1 MSYTIKKYNK
11 ESEIDLSSFLYDAI
25 FVRKG
30 ETPPPYSIVEK
41 EELKVYTENFGK
53 EKDDHLLYAEEDG
66 KIVGCVWVRVMD
78 DYGHIDDETPSLAIS
93 VKKEYRNRGIGRRL
107 MEEMLY
113 LLSSLGYRRT
123 SLSVQKENYALR
135 LYQSLGYR
143 IHSDKGEEYI
153 MVKDLC

>member
-25 FVRKG
+25 FVRPG
-30 ETPPPYSIVEK
+30 ETSPPYSIVEK
-41 EELKVYTENFGK
+41 EELKVYTENFGSK
-53 EKDDHLLYAEEDG
+53 KDDHLLYAEEDG

-107 MEEMLY
+107 MEEILSLLY
-113 LLSSLGYRRT
+113 SLGYRRT

-143 IHSDKGEEYI
+143 THSDKGEEYI
-153 MVKDLC
+153 MVKDRC

>member
-25 FVRKG
+25 FVRPG

-53 EKDDHLLYAEEDG
+53 EKDDHLLYAEEDER
-66 KIVGCVWVRVMD
+66 IVGCVWVRVMD

-107 MEEMLY
+107 M
-113 LLSSLGYRRT
+113 
-123 SLSVQKENYALR
+123 
-135 LYQSLGYR
+135 
-143 IHSDKGEEYI
+143 
-153 MVKDLC
+153 

>member
-41 EELKVYTENFGK
+41 EELKVYTENFGSK
-53 EKDDHLLYAEEDG
+53 KDDHLLYAEEDG

-107 MEEMLY
+107 MEEMLS

-143 IHSDKGEEYI
+143 IHSDKDEEYI